1 LQTCLA
7 QIYITFQQFIEKI
20 HSYSYLTNFWTDRM
34 FDPLLWAYGRVR
46 TRHLWCS
53 SNSINSTHYL
63 YISIQVLYIL
73 VYVLRW
79 QTTRSCCQ
87 NWGHFFVSKA
97 LFWSFCFANRF
108 YQIAIQKFFSSDHNN
123 IFNQL
128 WNSTKVLYNMCCQ
141 YSSQWNMSLA
151 DIRIKSHEITNAS
164 ATEVYLNSKIVQCI

>member
-1 LQTCLA
+1 LNRFQTLCTENTKETLTIMISHLQTCLA

-34 FDPLLWAYGRVR
+34 FDPLLQTYGRVR

-63 YISIQVLYIL
+63 YIGIQVLYIL

-87 NWGHFFVSKA
+87 NWRHFLCRKLYFEA
-97 LFWSFCFANRF
+97 FGLRISF
-108 YQIAIQKFFSSDHNN
+108 
-123 IFNQL
+123 
-128 WNSTKVLYNMCCQ
+128 
-141 YSSQWNMSLA
+141 
-151 DIRIKSHEITNAS
+151 IK
-164 ATEVYLNSKIVQCI
+164 